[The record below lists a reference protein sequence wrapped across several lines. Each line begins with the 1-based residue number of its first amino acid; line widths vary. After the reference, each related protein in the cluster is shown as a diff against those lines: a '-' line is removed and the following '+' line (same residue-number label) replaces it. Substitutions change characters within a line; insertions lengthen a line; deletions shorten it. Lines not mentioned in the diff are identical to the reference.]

1 MHKWIVPFLIYICL
15 FSFGNNKTIASSFW
29 TPDSDTA
36 LLFQLVSNSMTQINE
51 LEQLISNAQKHTET
65 FEKYNQLAKDY
76 YFRAERIQYIA
87 ESFVDLSKKDTKD
100 LEELNSAIRALKSE
114 RESLQALIR
123 EYREEEANNEI
134 QETSIAREVKKSER
148 EIAFANSQVDKT
160 VGITSTNTA
169 QKLIA
174 QNTSL
179 TYKSQVENNQIS
191 QVMANKLAQQNKL
204 VSRQM
209 KNEQIAELE
218 RSKYYSLQDKRS
230 KRKRGELGASK

>member
-1 MHKWIVPFLIYICL
+1 M
-15 FSFGNNKTIASSFW
+15 ASSFW

-36 LLFQLVSNSMTQINE
+36 LLFQLVSNSITQINE
-51 LEQLISNAQKHTET
+51 LEQLVSSAQKHTET

-87 ESFVDLSKKDTKD
+87 ESFVDLSKKDPQD
-100 LEELNSAIRALKSE
+100 LSELNSAIRALKSE
-114 RESLQALIR
+114 RESLQALIQ
-123 EYREEEANNEI
+123 EYRTEEASNEI
-134 QETSIAREVKKSER
+134 QETATAVKVKKSQR

-204 VSRQM
+204 ISRQM
-209 KNEQIAELE
+209 KNEQIDQLN
-218 RSKYYSLQDKRS
+218 RTKYYALQDRKS
-230 KRKRGELGASK
+230 KLKRGELGKTK